1 MHLLDIW
8 VHETNKQTIFKKIKN
23 SCYHLLPE
31 LLIVARSL
39 CCHSTIIIM
48 CLSLMIFKYIIKFK
62 YQLLMQADFFY
73 INHYLDRY
81 SPYFYSDH
89 QAALRIYFFFFKN
102 PSFHRIAGLCE
113 ETDAHSLQEPSGN
126 PFCPFGRW
134 LYIHRWNSY
143 VLLPAMQRY
152 SLFCHCLKV
161 QG

>member
-62 YQLLMQADFFY
+62 YQLLMQANFFY

-89 QAALRIYFFFFKN
+89 QAALRIYLFFFSKTQVFTRLLGYVKKQMHTAFKSHQGI
-102 PSFHRIAGLCE
+102 PSALLEDGFTF
-113 ETDAHSLQEPSGN
+113 TDGILMCFFQQCRG
-126 PFCPFGRW
+126 
-134 LYIHRWNSY
+134 IHCF
-143 VLLPAMQRY
+143 VT
-152 SLFCHCLKV
+152 V
-161 QG
+161 